1 MSVLTTFRLA
11 DPLGNH
17 LIEIA
22 DYESA
27 DYTLNC
33 SPGGVGVLELTL
45 PTSFDAALLLYH
57 GRIGAWRS
65 LSGRSPYLDGS
76 AIFLVETFKY
86 SSRRTWIRAYHTN
99 TLLDSRIIAYDA
111 GTSYTDKA
119 AAAADDQ
126 IKTFWKENAGA
137 SIVAVDRDGVETQA
151 DISAYVSTQANLGQG
166 ASVAK
171 AAARRKLLEVAK
183 ELAEASTTA
192 GTYLTFEIVA
202 PTESTLELRTYAVS
216 RGVDRRASTASPV
229 ILSEQRGNLESA
241 ELLVDYHDQ
250 ATFIVA
256 GGSGEK
262 ADRLIATTF
271 DATRAGLSP
280 FGRIERFADMANVGD
295 LTSLQDDADA
305 GLRDARPLILFTGNL
320 VETPAFQRGIHYDL
334 GDMLTAEHPRT
345 RAQFDVRLDVVRE
358 VITKDGRETRRQ
370 VQAGL
375 RSVT

>member
-33 SPGGVGVLELTL
+33 SPGGVGVCELSL
-45 PTSFDAALLLYH
+45 PTSFDTSLLFRD
-57 GRIGAWRS
+57 GRIGAWRAID
-65 LSGRSPYLDGS
+65 GRPPYLDGS
-76 AIFLVETFKY
+76 AIFFLETFKY
-86 SSRRTWIRAYHTN
+86 SSKRTWLRAYHTN
-99 TLLDSRIIAYDA
+99 TLMDRRIIAYDA
-111 GTSYTDKA
+111 GTTYTDKTA
-119 AAAADDQ
+119 TFADNQ
-126 IKTFWKENAGA
+126 IKAFWSQNAG
-137 SIVAVDRDGVETQA
+137 SGIVGADRDGVETQA
-151 DISAYVSTQANLGQG
+151 DISAYVSTQANLSLG

-171 AAARRKLLEVAK
+171 AAARRKLIEVAK

-202 PTESTLELRTYAVS
+202 PTESTLELRTYAIA
-216 RGVDRRASTASPV
+216 RGVDHRAGTANPV
-229 ILSEQRGNLESA
+229 ILSEQRGNLEDA
-241 ELLVDYHDQ
+241 ELLIDYHDE

-262 ADRLIATTF
+262 ADRLIATQL
-271 DATRAGLSP
+271 DATRMGLSP

-295 LTSLQDDADA
+295 LTSLQDDADG
-305 GLRDARPLILFTGNL
+305 GLREARPLILFTGNL
-320 VETPAFQRGIHYDL
+320 VEAPAFQRGIHYDL

-345 RAQFDVRLDVVRE
+345 RQQFDVRLDVIRE